1 MCANKLFGYKF
12 HPKCAVQ
19 CSPPVCSQNL
29 KCHDD
34 AAMFV
39 CTPTDLLFEVSF
51 ESVSLISRKD
61 LEVGSIGHRADKV
74 GLSIHSENNSTPLL
88 VLRIIVHLCWF

>member
-1 MCANKLFGYKF
+1 
-12 HPKCAVQ
+12 
-19 CSPPVCSQNL
+19 
-29 KCHDD
+29 
-34 AAMFV
+34 MFV

-88 VLRIIVHLCWF
+88 VLGGAWTKGSIYTHVVQPPT

>member
-1 MCANKLFGYKF
+1 
-12 HPKCAVQ
+12 
-19 CSPPVCSQNL
+19 
-29 KCHDD
+29 
-34 AAMFV
+34 MFV

-61 LEVGSIGHRADKV
+61 LEVGSIGHRADDKV

-88 VLRIIVHLCWF
+88 VLSGARTKGSIYTHVVQPHT